1 MIQVF
6 DIQVPS
12 NIPIRQAFTKI
23 YGMGPKNAN
32 IFCNWLGLPKSVSFN
47 NLSLH
52 KQQFI
57 TSKFEKFILDYDI
70 LIGEKLR
77 VKNNEDAQR
86 LRSISSYT
94 GIRNAQGLPVRGQKT
109 KSNART
115 QRKRRRI

>member
-57 TSKFEKFILDYDI
+57 DEQITFKS
-70 LIGEKLR
+70 
-77 VKNNEDAQR
+77 
-86 LRSISSYT
+86 
-94 GIRNAQGLPVRGQKT
+94 QKHQIT
-109 KSNART
+109 EFMKVLSLAH
-115 QRKRRRI
+115 